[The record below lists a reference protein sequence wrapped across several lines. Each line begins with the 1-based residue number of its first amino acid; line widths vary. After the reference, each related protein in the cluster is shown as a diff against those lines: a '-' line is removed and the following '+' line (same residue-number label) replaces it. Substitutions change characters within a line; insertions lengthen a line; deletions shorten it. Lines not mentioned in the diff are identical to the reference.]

1 MLFVVPEKKIVKL
14 KSILTELINDF
25 PNLKVRRVASVSGFV
40 ISLSVALRPVARL
53 FTRQMHFF
61 INLRQSWNDV
71 LVANEGV
78 LQELKFWLA
87 HVDAFNGWIFPA
99 HFEYFCTVFLRI
111 LCLFFWFNCFLFL
124 DVLQVG
130 VWKHRQDLKSNKL
143 KELADSLP
151 AFVLSS
157 RSVSTNVKYK
167 NAWLNWTKWEK
178 DNLGVNVFPVSPF
191 FLSLYLIDKFQS
203 CNLPSP
209 IEAAVYGVKWAHDIA
224 GVPSP
229 IESTLVRQVLEA
241 AKRLLGKPA
250 QGKQAVSFD
259 VITKV
264 VEKFN
269 TPLASLSDL
278 RTCFIFVLAFAV
290 IMRSHEIINIKR
302 SQLI

>member
-1 MLFVVPEKKIVKL
+1 MPGTLHVPQATQCT
-14 KSILTELINDF
+14 LTEGLVSKKKSAFSGTPKFNVLT
-25 PNLKVRRVASVSGFV
+25 LKVDFSG
-40 ISLSVALRPVARL
+40 
-53 FTRQMHFF
+53 
-61 INLRQSWNDV
+61 
-71 LVANEGV
+71 
-78 LQELKFWLA
+78 
-87 HVDAFNGWIFPA
+87 PA

-124 DVLQVG
+124 DVLQAG

-143 KELADSLP
+143 KKLADSLP
-151 AFVLSS
+151 AFVLCS
-157 RSVSTNVKYK
+157 RAVSTNVKYK
-167 NAWLNWTKWEK
+167 NAWLNWKKWEK

-191 FLSLYLIDKFQS
+191 FLSLHLIDKFQS
-203 CNLPSP
+203 CNSPSP

-229 IESTLVRQVLEA
+229 IESTLVRQLLEV

-278 RTCFIFVLAFAV
+278 RTCFIFVLAFAG

-302 SQLI
+302 SQISTLPDHMSIFCQQDIMSRFCYREIAGQIACPPRPAFGL